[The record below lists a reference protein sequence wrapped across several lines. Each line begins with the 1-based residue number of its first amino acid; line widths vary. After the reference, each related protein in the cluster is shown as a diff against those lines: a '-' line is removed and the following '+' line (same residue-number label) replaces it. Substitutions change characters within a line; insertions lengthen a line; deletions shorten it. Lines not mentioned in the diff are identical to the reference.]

1 MCCLTRFTKK
11 TSDLSVVT
19 REDSRLIELATGDD
33 WFRESSGYGYVSV
46 GMVGPIDVK
55 QNGNLMSIRLI
66 MWPRPFTSPMTLVL
80 DFQGQ
85 ILTLSYL
92 GIGKGDSTY
101 ITKAVWVDRKLDPLH
116 VCDLKVW
123 PWTWISR
130 SNFENAICCYTHSD
144 LDPWPPMTLNSD
156 CQAQT
161 FKKLYFSNGR
171 VAWHRT
177 KGLWVWCNVGPV
189 MPTWTLT
196 STITWQ
202 WIFGFSR

>member
-1 MCCLTRFTKK
+1 MILRWIGDHVNIQLVTK
-11 TSDLSVVT
+11 TD
-19 REDSRLIELATGDD
+19 DD
-33 WFRESSGYGYVSV
+33 WFLESPGYGYVSV
-46 GMVGPIDVK
+46 GMVGPINVK
-55 QNGNLMSIRLI
+55 QNGNPSNEC
-66 MWPRPFTSPMTLVL
+66 WANHVTSTFTSPMTLVL

-85 ILTLSYL
+85 ISTLSYL

-101 ITKAVWVDRKLDPLH
+101 ITKAVWVDRGLDPLY

-130 SNFENAICCYTHSD
+130 SNFENAVCCYTHCD

-161 FKKLYFSNGR
+161 FKKLNLSNGR
-171 VAWHRT
+171 AAWHRT
-177 KGLWVWCNVGPV
+177 KGIWVWCNVGPI

>member
-1 MCCLTRFTKK
+1 
-11 TSDLSVVT
+11 
-19 REDSRLIELATGDD
+19 
-33 WFRESSGYGYVSV
+33 
-46 GMVGPIDVK
+46 
-55 QNGNLMSIRLI
+55 MSAGLI

-80 DFQGQ
+80 DFHGQ

-101 ITKAVWVDRKLDPLH
+101 ITEAVWVDRKLDPLH
-116 VCDLKVW
+116 VRDLKVW

-130 SNFENAICCYTHSD
+130 WNFENAVCCYTHSD

-161 FKKLYFSNGR
+161 FKKLYLSNGR

-177 KGLWVWCNVGPV
+177 KGLCSHCEIFYMSLARGTSGKKRITGPPEHWLV
-189 MPTWTLT
+189 PDL
-196 STITWQ
+196 SAHFFPIY
-202 WIFGFSR
+202 

>member
-1 MCCLTRFTKK
+1 
-11 TSDLSVVT
+11 
-19 REDSRLIELATGDD
+19 
-33 WFRESSGYGYVSV
+33 
-46 GMVGPIDVK
+46 
-55 QNGNLMSIRLI
+55 MSAGLI

-92 GIGKGDSTY
+92 GIGKGDSAC

-130 SNFENAICCYTHSD
+130 SNFENAVCCYTHCD

-156 CQAQT
+156 CQVQT
-161 FKKLYFSNGR
+161 FKKLYLSNGR
-171 VAWHRT
+171 AAWHRT
-177 KGLWVWCNVGPV
+177 KGIWVWCNLDPLCQLELRPQLSLDSEYLDFHGKILKWLYLWNG
-189 MPTWTLT
+189 WTYWYE
-196 STITWQ
+196 IRG
-202 WIFGFSR
+202 I